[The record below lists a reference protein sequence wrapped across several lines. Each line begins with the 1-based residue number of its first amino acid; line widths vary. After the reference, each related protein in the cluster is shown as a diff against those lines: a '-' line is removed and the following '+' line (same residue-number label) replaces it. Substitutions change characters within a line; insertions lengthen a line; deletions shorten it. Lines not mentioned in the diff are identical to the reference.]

1 MWRVITPLGILAGI
15 ALLLAAA
22 SRIRPISVFA
32 ASAGLTI
39 GCSVIVGGESVTVFY
54 TLALGF
60 AAHLGYAWFS
70 GRRTIWRSTSL
81 HLLPEQDRWYALP
94 GAPVLL
100 FFGMWCAL
108 ITLVGPTL
116 FRGYP
121 VLVPRGG
128 IDAQVQDPGTLDYTV
143 SNFAQLLYLLLGLAT
158 ILVVA
163 RARAPVGQL
172 VGIALGLQAALV
184 FWRLLSVNTGVPFP
198 EGFFDNST
206 NVHFIES
213 TSTGETRFRGIM
225 AEPSSLG
232 EGSLATVAYFAA
244 RVPLARGG
252 GRLLSMVLVVMA
264 VISGLLSTSAAF
276 VAAGL
281 VCAAVALVVAFVG
294 FTLRRSAVSPLL
306 ALVICGSVVMAAVSY
321 REVLRLVGQVASE
334 KVGSSSYHS
343 RSGADLFSLNL
354 TLDTWGLGT
363 GLGSNRPS
371 SMIAA
376 LLSCVGVP
384 GTLALF
390 AFMTI
395 MVTANWHRRLLRPT
409 IWALVAIVVSK
420 IVAGPTTLE
429 PIPALCLGVLAHAAW
444 RARPLLGPIAE
455 PRQTLGSPEDRALTG
470 GLLR

>member
-1 MWRVITPLGILAGI
+1 MITPLGILAGI
-15 ALLLAAA
+15 ALLIAAV
-22 SRIRPISVFA
+22 SRLRPLTVFV

-39 GCSVIVGGESVTVFY
+39 GCSVVVGGESVTVFY
-54 TLALGF
+54 TLALCF
-60 AAHLGYAWFS
+60 AAYFGYEWFS
-70 GRRTIWRSTSL
+70 GRRVDWRHTSVRSTQND
-81 HLLPEQDRWYALP
+81 HWYKLP

-100 FFGMWCAL
+100 FFGLWCAF
-108 ITLVGPTL
+108 ITLVAPTL
-116 FRGYP
+116 FRGLP

-143 SNFAQLLYLLLGLAT
+143 SNFAQLLYLLLGLTT
-158 ILVVA
+158 IIVVA
-163 RARAPVGQL
+163 RSRVPVGRL
-172 VGIALGLQAALV
+172 VGVALGLQAMLV
-184 FWRLLSVNTGVPFP
+184 FWRLLSLNLSLPFP

-213 TSTGETRFRGIM
+213 TSTGEARFRGIM

-232 EGSLATVAYFAA
+232 EGSLASLAYFAA
-244 RVPLARGG
+244 RTPLATGG
-252 GRLLSMVLVVMA
+252 GRVLGVVMVLIALVNG
-264 VISGLLSTSAAF
+264 IFSTSAAF

-281 VCAAVALVVAFVG
+281 VCAAMALVVAFVG

-306 ALVICGSVVMAAVSY
+306 ALVICGSVVAATLFF
-321 REVLRLVGQVASE
+321 REVLGLVEQVASE

-343 RSGADLFSLNL
+343 RSGADMFSLNL

-371 SMIAA
+371 SMITA

-390 AFMTI
+390 GFMAI
-395 MVTANWHRRLLRPT
+395 MVATNWHRRALRPT
-409 IWALVAIVVSK
+409 IWALVAVLVSK
-420 IVAGPTTLE
+420 IIAGPTTLE

-444 RARPLLGPIAE
+444 REHPLIGLTAKPQPTLLAYEE
-455 PRQTLGSPEDRALTG
+455 PLQYGWLVR
-470 GLLR
+470 